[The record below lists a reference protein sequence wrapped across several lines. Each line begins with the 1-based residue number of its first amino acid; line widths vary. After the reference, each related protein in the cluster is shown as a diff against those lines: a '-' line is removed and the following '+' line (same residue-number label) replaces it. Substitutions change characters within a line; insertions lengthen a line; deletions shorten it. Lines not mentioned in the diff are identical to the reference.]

1 MGIKKVA
8 EVGIHSGINSNV
20 VRASIEL
27 QKIYREAN
35 KFLFQ
40 NKLPMVEIT
49 IQSKGRSDT
58 LGWFTLDKIWTNLDK
73 KDARH
78 EINLVAEHLN
88 RSLEEIVGT
97 VIHEMVHY
105 QNLIDKVKDC
115 SGNQYHNKK
124 FKAAAEEVYLKV
136 EKGKRGFAYTS
147 LSDKL
152 KDWVKKMKFDET
164 AFSYFRMMIRKAA
177 PAKTKMKKWEC
188 NCTIIRCAVDLKAKC
203 LTCDAPF
210 IKEEE
215 EEEN

>member
-1 MGIKKVA
+1 MGIKSVG
-8 EVGIHSGINSNV
+8 EVDISSNV

-27 QKIYREAN
+27 QNIYREAN

-40 NKLPMVEIT
+40 GKLPMVEIT
-49 IQSKGRSDT
+49 IQSKGRSDV
-58 LGWFTLDKIWTNLDK
+58 LGWFTVDKVWQNVK
-73 KDARH
+73 KDSRH

-88 RSLEEIVGT
+88 RPLEEIVGT

-105 QNLIDKVKDC
+105 KNLIDKVKDC

-124 FKAAAEEVYLKV
+124 FKAAAEAVYLEV

-152 KDWVKKMKFDET
+152 KDWVKKKKFDET
-164 AFSYFRMMIRKAA
+164 AFSYFRMMIRKAN

-203 LTCDAPF
+203 LACDAPF

-215 EEEN
+215 EDGED